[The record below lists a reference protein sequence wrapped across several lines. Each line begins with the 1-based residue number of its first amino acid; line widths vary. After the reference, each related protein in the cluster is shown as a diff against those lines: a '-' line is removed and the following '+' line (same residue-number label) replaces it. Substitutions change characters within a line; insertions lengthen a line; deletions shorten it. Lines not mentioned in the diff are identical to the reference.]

1 MNRPNPR
8 PGRTVEPL
16 LWSFA
21 HILHNLDAYGLT
33 TDYTCRCLPQA
44 PTGFCWICKQ
54 GRESLDLRFWAATRS
69 FGWICFTLSSC
80 KELQWVPSL
89 HPLFSYSSRFSA
101 IGSGLWDFLAAICL
115 APFQWALWPVLSPL
129 HLHACNGYTNTQQ
142 EDVFKGNYT
151 WQVVSS
157 GHNRANW
164 RNLVPAD
171 AKELLHFL
179 GFTVLFNF
187 IQIF

>member
-1 MNRPNPR
+1 MSRPNLR

-33 TDYTCRCLPQA
+33 TDCTCRCLPQA

-115 APFQWALWPVLSPL
+115 APFQWALWPVSSPL